1 MQLLLISLFLMF
13 KASKALKLSQCIAQL
28 AEFIK
33 EDQVRNAVMASYGHH
48 AGYSIKRLEPFSV
61 H

>member
-1 MQLLLISLFLMF
+1 MF

-48 AGYSIKRLEPFSV
+48 AGYSIKSLEPFSV